1 MTGIFSNK
9 FPQSIEIYLFTH
21 FRYNVKKSPETNS
34 FTLSLTK
41 FIKKSINYLKACA
54 SYTGTKEHT
63 NMVVIEIEL
72 LSGFELTPESLKQ
85 LENNKEIKKVEYDEK
100 TCTVALYFNEMQK
113 EETCFKFE
121 EKEVIKVEDRKP
133 ALAKIYDYYYQ
144 KDIVSVE
151 YS

>member
-1 MTGIFSNK
+1 MKT
-9 FPQSIEIYLFTH
+9 
-21 FRYNVKKSPETNS
+21 SPEANS
-34 FTLSLTK
+34 FKLSLTK
-41 FIKKSINYLKACA
+41 FHEKSVNKLKVCA

-72 LSGFELTPESLKQ
+72 LSGFELTPKSLEQ
-85 LENNKEIKKVEYDEK
+85 LENNKEIKKVEYDEE
-100 TCTVALYFNEMQK
+100 TYDLALYFNEMKK

-144 KDIVSVE
+144 KDIVSIE
-151 YS
+151 YH